1 MFRQAQHDSL
11 FPPFHLIFMPLYTIL
26 LTRIINPFSFTLMEQ
41 IEQKKNYPLIFETG
55 LLVMLATLYVI
66 GYLIKVY
73 NQWEELYRDGF
84 KEYHFSAAMVKHDIG
99 DFLIRTHV
107 QWPIIIAA
115 ILLLTGWAVFHAG
128 VIPRAVKR
136 MWDVRMFLLVILSLA
151 LVATSLFVY
160 HYFREYFR
168 YFIGGH
174 YNPNDIRG
182 HHYYPNGIKIYSL
195 YRLRTLVTDFF
206 GVIIAFGMLELAL
219 GACHRFRRLL
229 RTETASFYRVM
240 AYLPMLLFVMLL
252 IFIAMVLRLQ
262 TPLWTENLRHILWFG
277 GAGLIVWLMQEF
289 ITVEFKPELMQTDE
303 GKFYVLLSGLVAI
316 WSVLNLVV
324 WLCHSYFEFNRENDL
339 IGMLILTLFAA
350 LVIAVLRRYSFKSK
364 KKLERLSSATL
375 AELSQLRTQL
385 NPHFLFNALNS
396 LYTAAHREKSETTA
410 EGIQRLADIMRFM
423 LSENNHE
430 RILLEKEIQY
440 LENYLY
446 IQRLRVDE
454 TQGVEINVNLAVAMS
469 NAYIAPMML
478 IPFVENAFKHG
489 ISHRSPSWIHVTLTV
504 DNGKLDFHVVNSRHK
519 KTAHD
524 PEEFKGGIGL
534 PNIRKRLEL
543 IYAHRYTLDIKET
556 NDEYSARLTLQLW

>member
-1 MFRQAQHDSL
+1 
-11 FPPFHLIFMPLYTIL
+11 
-26 LTRIINPFSFTLMEQ
+26 MEQ
-41 IEQKKNYPLIFETG
+41 IEDKRNYPLIAETV
-55 LLVMLATLYVI
+55 LLAALAALYVV
-66 GYLIKVY
+66 GYLIGIY
-73 NQWEELYRDGF
+73 NKWEKLYHDAFDMYDIPAWMIRNNIYGF
-84 KEYHFSAAMVKHDIG
+84 T
-99 DFLIRTHV
+99 IRTDV
-107 QWPIIIAA
+107 QWPIIVAS
-115 ILLLTGWAVFHAG
+115 ILMLAGWAVFHAG

-136 MWDVRMFLLVILSLA
+136 MWDVRVFLLIILSLI

-168 YFIGGH
+168 YYLDRYQHPDGM
-174 YNPNDIRG
+174 
-182 HHYYPNGIKIYSL
+182 KIYSL
-195 YRLRTLVTDFF
+195 YRKRTLVTDFV
-206 GVIIAFGMLELAL
+206 GVFVAFGMLELAL

-229 RTETASFYRVM
+229 RSETDAFYRAM
-240 AYLPMLLFVMLL
+240 AYLPMILFAMLL
-252 IFIAMVLRLQ
+252 IFIALVLRLQ
-262 TPLWTENLRHILWFG
+262 TPLWTENLRHIIWFS

-289 ITVEFKPELMQTDE
+289 ITVEFKPELIRTDS

-339 IGMLILTLFAA
+339 IMMLIITLFSA
-350 LVIAVLRRYSFKSK
+350 LLIAGLRRYFFTSK
-364 KKLERLSSATL
+364 TKLERLSSATL

-454 TQGVEINVNLAVAMS
+454 TQGVDITVSLSLAMPQ
-469 NAYIAPMML
+469 AYIAPMML

-489 ISHRSPSWIHVTLTV
+489 ISHKSPSWIHVTLAV
-504 DNGKLDFHVVNSRHK
+504 DNGKLDFHVANSRHK

-524 PEEFKGGIGL
+524 PEEFQGGIGL

>member
-1 MFRQAQHDSL
+1 
-11 FPPFHLIFMPLYTIL
+11 
-26 LTRIINPFSFTLMEQ
+26 MEQ
-41 IEQKKNYPLIFETG
+41 IEQKRNYPLIAETA
-55 LLVMLATLYVI
+55 LLVTLASLYVI
-66 GYLIKVY
+66 GYLVKVY
-73 NQWEELYRDGF
+73 NKWEELYIDGF
-84 KEYHFSAAMVKHDIG
+84 KEYNFSRAMVKHDIG
-99 DFLIRTHV
+99 DFLIRTDV
-107 QWPIIIAA
+107 QWPIIIAS

-128 VIPRAVKR
+128 VIPRAIKR
-136 MWDVRMFLLVILSLA
+136 VWDLRIFLLIILSLV
-151 LVATSLFVY
+151 LVATSLYVY

-168 YFIGGH
+168 YYLGINYNSDDIGFRH
-174 YNPNDIRG
+174 L
-182 HHYYPNGIKIYSL
+182 YPNGIKIYSL

-206 GVIIAFGMLELAL
+206 GVLVAFGMLELGL

-229 RTETASFYRVM
+229 QNETDTFYRVM
-240 AYLPMLLFVMLL
+240 AYIPTFLFAILLV
-252 IFIAMVLRLQ
+252 FIALTLRLQ
-262 TPLWTENLRHILWFG
+262 TPLWTENVRHVLWFS

-289 ITVEFKPELMQTDE
+289 ITVEFKPELMRKNS
-303 GKFYVLLSGLVAI
+303 GIFNVLLSGLVAI
-316 WSVLNLVV
+316 WLVLNIVV
-324 WLCHSYFEFNRENDL
+324 WLCHSYFEFNREGDL
-339 IGMLILTLFAA
+339 IGMLIITLFAA
-350 LVIAVLRRYSFKSK
+350 LIIAGSRRYLFKSK
-364 KKLERLSSATL
+364 TKLERLSSATL

-454 TQGVEINVNLAVAMS
+454 TQGVEINVNLAMSMS
-469 NAYIAPMML
+469 NAYIEPMML

-489 ISHRSPSWIHVTLTV
+489 ISHKSPSWIHVTLTV
-504 DNGKLDFHVVNSRHK
+504 DNGKLNFHVANSRHK

-524 PEEFKGGIGL
+524 PEEFQGGIGM

-556 NDEYSARLTLQLW
+556 NDEYSAKLTLQLW